1 MDMDFSSI
9 SGTGENGVS
18 RNLWNMLTGMYDLGT
33 IDSKSNYVDSTR
45 LNNLLKS
52 QEMII
57 EQDGTLLNSLQ
68 RMDSTEKRQVE
79 MNLYERRKL
88 QYQVNIFKHIVLAIG
103 VALFI
108 SELVKFKKLDKNTGM
123 VI

>member
-1 MDMDFSSI
+1 MDFASI

-18 RNLWNMLTGMYDLGT
+18 RNLWNMLSSMYDVGT
-33 IDSKSNYVDSTR
+33 LNSKSNYVDMTR

-68 RMDSTEKRQVE
+68 RMDST
-79 MNLYERRKL
+79 
-88 QYQVNIFKHIVLAIG
+88 
-103 VALFI
+103 
-108 SELVKFKKLDKNTGM
+108 KKAPN
-123 VI
+123 

>member
-68 RMDSTEKRQVE
+68 RMDSIK
-79 MNLYERRKL
+79 N
-88 QYQVNIFKHIVLAIG
+88 
-103 VALFI
+103 
-108 SELVKFKKLDKNTGM
+108 VK
-123 VI
+123 